1 MRRTLI
7 ALMTGSLLMLSAVAA
22 QAQTPS
28 ATDGTG
34 TPQTGQM
41 RQKRN
46 RQPNPARQQLRT
58 SLTEAQK
65 AQFKQ
70 LHEQNQAAIN
80 TILTDVQKAQLN
92 TAIAQGQS
100 RRQAMSSLNLSA
112 EQKAQIKQLAQSRRE
127 QAKNILT
134 PEQQQLLKNRAPR
147 NQ

>member
-7 ALMTGSLLMLSAVAA
+7 ALMTGSLLMLSGAAVY
-22 QAQTPS
+22 AQTP
-28 ATDGTG
+28 TPDGTG
-34 TPQTGQM
+34 TPQTGQL

-46 RQPNPARQQLRT
+46 RQPNPARQQLRN

-70 LHEQNQAAIN
+70 LHEQNKAAIEN
-80 TILTDVQKAQLN
+80 ILTEAQKAQLN
-92 TAIAQGQS
+92 TAIAQGKS
-100 RRQAMSSLNLSA
+100 HRQAMSSLNLSA

-127 QAKNILT
+127 QAKNFLT